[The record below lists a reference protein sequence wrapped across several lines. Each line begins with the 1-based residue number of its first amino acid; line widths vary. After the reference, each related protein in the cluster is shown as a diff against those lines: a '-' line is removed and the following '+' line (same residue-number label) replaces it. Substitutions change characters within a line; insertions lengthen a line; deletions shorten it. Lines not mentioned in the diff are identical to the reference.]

1 MVCESWT
8 EKLDTYL
15 DGELPEQEMRTFD
28 AHVRSCHSCSADALS
43 RVQMKRTI
51 QVAGKRF
58 VPSTDFRRRM
68 EQSITPKPKS
78 SFRLGWMLAA
88 AAAVILVVGALTSTY
103 VGKRSGRDLAY
114 RDRVFSEIADLHV
127 ATLASSSP
135 VDVISTDRHTV
146 KPWFQGKI
154 PFAFNLPELQNSEF
168 SLIGGRM
175 TYLDQTPGAH
185 LIYDVRKHHISVFV
199 FQERTLSLKLPAG
212 VDENYPSP
220 KQLPF
225 NMETWSQGGIRYFV
239 IGDASAADIDSL
251 AKLFKAAS

>member
-1 MVCESWT
+1 
-8 EKLDTYL
+8 
-15 DGELPEQEMRTFD
+15 MRTFD
-28 AHVRSCHSCSADALS
+28 AHVRSCPSCSADALT
-43 RVQMKRTI
+43 RVQIKRAI

-58 VPSTDFRRRM
+58 TPSAEFRKRM
-68 EQSITPKPKS
+68 QLSVAPKRQR
-78 SFRLGWMLAA
+78 SFRLGWMLATA
-88 AAAVILVVGALTSTY
+88 AVVILVVGTLTSAY
-103 VGKRSGRDLAY
+103 LGNRSGRDQ
-114 RDRVFSEIADLHV
+114 VFSEIADLHV

-168 SLIGGRM
+168 SLLGGRM

-199 FQERTLSLKLPAG
+199 FQERSLPASM
-212 VDENYPSP
+212 DKNSLSP
-220 KQLPF
+220 KKLPF
-225 NMETWSQGGIRYFV
+225 NMETWSQGGLRYFV
-239 IGDASAADIDSL
+239 IGDASAADIDNL